1 MDAIKFDAIVKDTI
15 KSFTSLWKVHKR
27 GESIEIVTPTATI
40 NNYFISVFVTLRGDR
55 IIVTDGGF
63 VDCGDYESDEP
74 DSAIYKRLVDFYVES
89 YDIQTTQGRGYT
101 YYYKSTN
108 NIKEVPSLVLDLSLF
123 IGAIVNNSFFQF
135 EQQKEQNS
143 FQRKA
148 LNYIHTYVSRDNFVS
163 AKEFSGDLPGVKF
176 GSIILLK
183 DKYSFINYVT
193 GTSAT
198 AFINSLCRSKASF
211 EILSETK
218 YGNTQN
224 NKITLLNDSSDG
236 MRSDRINPY
245 LSLAKQ
251 NREVRFINWGVKE
264 NLKEVLSE

>member
-148 LNYIHTYVSRDNFVS
+148 LNYINTYVSRDNFVS
-163 AKEFSGDLPGVKF
+163 AKEFSEDLPGVKF

-198 AFINSLCRSKASF
+198 TFINSLCRSKASF
-211 EILSETK
+211 EILKETK
-218 YGNTQN
+218 YGTSQN

-236 MRSDRINPY
+236 MRSERINPY

-251 NREVRFINWGVKE
+251 NHEVQFINWGVKE
-264 NLKEVLSE
+264 NLKEILAE